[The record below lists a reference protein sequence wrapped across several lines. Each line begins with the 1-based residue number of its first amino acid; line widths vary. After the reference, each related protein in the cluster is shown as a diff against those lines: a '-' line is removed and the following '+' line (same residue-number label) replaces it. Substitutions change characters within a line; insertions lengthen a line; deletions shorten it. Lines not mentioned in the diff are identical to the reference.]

1 MMNVCGDFKKSI
13 MLNFGVFP
21 FLQPC
26 VLHWETE
33 QSGDDDSK
41 DHPAYQI
48 PGDERQSQS

>member
-1 MMNVCGDFKKSI
+1 MNVVNSKKV
-13 MLNFGVFP
+13 LKEDFGVFP

-26 VLHWETE
+26 VLHRETE

-48 PGDERQSQS
+48 PGDARQSQS